1 MFSFNAV
8 RELVNK
14 LIIHS
19 IIVNEVSSIA
29 RSSAVMFSCRLAVP
43 NVTVTNAQTGTIAA
57 GASTGVIILI
67 VIVAAVLCIA
77 AVVFGRYRKKRA
89 FNRSRQLS
97 VNVGRD
103 IVVANPSLETRD
115 HIKEIDALTFVPPY
129 TQSTLPP
136 PYSQIQGFPQ
146 AYPLYTFP
154 NVVQPMPN
162 ISQTSTIPTTA
173 TTTRPHS
180 EYENMACSTANEIPP
195 TTSTEEMYDLVNQ
208 PRVSSTDLTYEV
220 ISNVR
225 ERVL

>member
-1 MFSFNAV
+1 MKYLQLQDPLLLC
-8 RELVNK
+8 LVA
-14 LIIHS
+14 
-19 IIVNEVSSIA
+19 E
-29 RSSAVMFSCRLAVP
+29 LAVP

-67 VIVAAVLCIA
+67 VIVASVLCIA

-89 FNRSRQLS
+89 INRSRQLS

-103 IVVANPSLETRD
+103 NVVGNPL
-115 HIKEIDALTFVPPY
+115 KEIDALTFVPRY

-146 AYPLYTFP
+146 AYLPYPFP
-154 NVVQPMPN
+154 NVAQPMPN
-162 ISQTSTIPTTA
+162 ISQASTIPTTA

-180 EYENMACSTANEIPP
+180 EYENMAHSNANEIPP

-208 PRVSSTDLTYEV
+208 PRVSSTDLTYED
-220 ISNVR
+220 ISCT
-225 ERVL
+225 

>member
-1 MFSFNAV
+1 M
-8 RELVNK
+8 
-14 LIIHS
+14 
-19 IIVNEVSSIA
+19 SSSA
-29 RSSAVMFSCRLAVP
+29 KSSAVMFSCRGMVSVPVP
-43 NVTVTNAQTGTIAA
+43 NVTVTVGGQTGTIAA

-103 IVVANPSLETRD
+103 DVVVGNSGLETRD
-115 HIKEIDALTFVPPY
+115 RTINLKEIDALTFVSPH

-146 AYPLYTFP
+146 VYLPYPFP
-154 NVVQPMPN
+154 NVAQPMPN
-162 ISQTSTIPTTA
+162 ISQASTIPTTA

-180 EYENMACSTANEIPP
+180 EYANMARSTANEIPP

-208 PRVSSTDLTYEV
+208 PRVSSTDLTYED
-220 ISNVR
+220 ISTVR

>member
-1 MFSFNAV
+1 M
-8 RELVNK
+8 
-14 LIIHS
+14 
-19 IIVNEVSSIA
+19 SSSA
-29 RSSAVMFSCRLAVP
+29 KSSAVMFSCRGMVSVPVP
-43 NVTVTNAQTGTIAA
+43 NVTITNAQTGTIAA
-57 GASTGVIILI
+57 GASTGAIILI

-103 IVVANPSLETRD
+103 NVVGNPGLETRD
-115 HIKEIDALTFVPPY
+115 RTINLKEIDALTFIPPY

-146 AYPLYTFP
+146 VYPPYPFP
-154 NVVQPMPN
+154 NVAQPMPN
-162 ISQTSTIPTTA
+162 ISQASTIPTTA
-173 TTTRPHS
+173 TTTRP
-180 EYENMACSTANEIPP
+180 YENMAHSTAANEIPP

-208 PRVSSTDLTYEV
+208 PQVSSTDLTYED
-220 ISNVR
+220 ISTVR